1 MATRRSADER
11 VISGGRH
18 GCGYNSLFHAH
29 LPWGGDGDCR
39 LLRLFPAMSIRLV
52 IALAL
57 CNMTSLRAGR
67 VLFALYALSL
77 EATPITVGM
86 LAALFALFPGVMS
99 WPVGMVADRFGSR
112 WLLTIG
118 TTGTGIAMLV
128 PYFYPGMPALF
139 VAASILGF
147 SFALYN
153 VSLQNLIGLISG
165 PEKRTQSFSNFG
177 LAQSVAS
184 FFGPL
189 LVGFGIDHAGYGLT
203 CMYFAFLSIVPVA
216 MLAVWG
222 KSLPPGTR
230 GAADKSSVLHTLKD
244 AGLWRILAT
253 GSLVVEGI
261 ELYQFYLP
269 VYGHSIGLS
278 ASAIG
283 VVVAMFAAASFVV
296 RLVMP
301 LIMARLSEK
310 TILAYS
316 FYLAAAGF
324 LMLPFLQGALA
335 LSAVSFMIGLG
346 LGCGQPITMTLAFS
360 NSVAGRSGEIMGL
373 RITINNLTR
382 VIVPIVF
389 GSIGTLFGMFAV
401 FGVSAL
407 MLGGGGVLTREKSK
421 PPADAAD

>member
-1 MATRRSADER
+1 
-11 VISGGRH
+11 
-18 GCGYNSLFHAH
+18 
-29 LPWGGDGDCR
+29 
-39 LLRLFPAMSIRLV
+39 MSIRLV
-52 IALAL
+52 LTLAL
-57 CNMTSLRAGR
+57 FNMTSLRAGR

-77 EATPITVGM
+77 NANQITVGM

-118 TTGTGIAMLV
+118 TSGTGIAMLV
-128 PYFYPGMPALF
+128 PYFYPGMTALF

-153 VSLQNLIGLISG
+153 VALQNLIGLISS
-165 PEKRTQSFSNFG
+165 PEKRTQNFSNFG
-177 LAQSVAS
+177 LAQATAS

-189 LVGFGIDHAGYGLT
+189 VVGFGIDHAGYGTT
-203 CMYFAFLSIVPVA
+203 CMYFALLSIVPVA
-216 MLAVWG
+216 MLAMRG
-222 KSLPPGTR
+222 HSLPPGTR
-230 GAADKSSVLHTLKD
+230 SKADTGSVLHTLKD
-244 AGLWRILAT
+244 QGLWRILAT

-269 VYGHSIGLS
+269 VYGHAIDLS

-283 VVVAMFAAASFVV
+283 IVVAMFAGASFVV

-301 LIMARLSEK
+301 LILVRLSEK
-310 TILAYS
+310 KILAYS
-316 FYLAAAGF
+316 FYIAALGF
-324 LMLPFLQGALA
+324 LLLPFFKSAVA
-335 LSAVSFMIGLG
+335 LSVISFLIGLG

-360 NSVAGRSGEIMGL
+360 NSVAGRSGEVMGL
-373 RITINNLTR
+373 RVTINNLTR
-382 VIVPIVF
+382 VIVPIIF

-407 MLGGGGVLTREKSK
+407 MLGSGGLLTRDKA
-421 PPADAAD
+421 PAETK

>member
-1 MATRRSADER
+1 
-11 VISGGRH
+11 
-18 GCGYNSLFHAH
+18 
-29 LPWGGDGDCR
+29 
-39 LLRLFPAMSIRLV
+39 MSIRLV
-52 IALAL
+52 LALAL
-57 CNMTSLRAGR
+57 CNMASLRAGR
-67 VLFALYALSL
+67 VLFALWALSL

-112 WLLTIG
+112 WLLTVG
-118 TTGTGIAMLV
+118 TAGTGVAMAV
-128 PYFYPGMPALF
+128 PYFFPGLPALF
-139 VAASILGF
+139 AAASILGF

-153 VSLQNLIGLISG
+153 VALQNLIGLISG
-165 PEKRTQSFSNFG
+165 PEKRTQNFSNFS
-177 LAQSVAS
+177 LAQSIAQ

-189 LVGFGIDHAGYGLT
+189 LVGFGIDHAGYGPT
-203 CMYFAFLSIVPVA
+203 CLYFALLSMVPVA
-216 MLAVWG
+216 MLAAWG
-222 KSLPPGTR
+222 HSLPPGTR
-230 GAADKSSVLHTLKD
+230 SAADSSSVLHTLKD

-269 VYGHSIGLS
+269 VYGHSINLS

-301 LIMARLSEK
+301 LILGRFSER

-316 FYLAAAGF
+316 FYVAALGF
-324 LMLPFLQGALA
+324 LLLPFLQSAVA
-335 LSAVSFMIGLG
+335 LSVVSFVIGLG

-382 VIVPIVF
+382 VVVPIVF

-401 FGVSAL
+401 FGISAL
-407 MLGGGGVLTREKSK
+407 MLGSGGALTRDKSA
-421 PPADAAD
+421 PRETG